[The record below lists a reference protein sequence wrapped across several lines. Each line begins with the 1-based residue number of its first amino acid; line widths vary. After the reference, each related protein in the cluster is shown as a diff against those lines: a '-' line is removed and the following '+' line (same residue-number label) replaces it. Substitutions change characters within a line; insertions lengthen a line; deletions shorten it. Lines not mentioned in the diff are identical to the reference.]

1 MIITKMMIIT
11 ARITSTTHPPAAM
24 TSAIPSTVAATAF
37 AAAGGG
43 PSVPWSSHR
52 ADVKTIIIESGV
64 TSIGNEA
71 FVAFFN
77 LESATIADTVT
88 RVGEQAFYNCTKL
101 SCVNFQFCAR

>member
-1 MIITKMMIIT
+1 MVI
-11 ARITSTTHPPAAM
+11 SGQGDM
-24 TSAIPSTVAATAF
+24 TDFEAV
-37 AAAGGG
+37 GGG

-52 ADVKTIIIESGV
+52 AEVKTIIIESGV
-64 TSIGNEA
+64 ISIGNEA

-88 RVGEQAFYNCTKL
+88 RVGEQGFYNCTKL